1 MYAPSVFGI
10 SGSSWL
16 GLRVTGADGDAIVN
30 GLKPAC
36 NELQIY
42 MSVGTTLI
50 LAYKA

>member
-16 GLRVTGADGDAIVN
+16 GFRVAGADGDAIVN
-30 GLKPAC
+30 GLKPTC

-42 MSVGTTLI
+42 MSVSTPLR
-50 LAYKA
+50 LAHEV

>member
-42 MSVGTTLI
+42 MSIGATLR
-50 LAYKA
+50 LAYET